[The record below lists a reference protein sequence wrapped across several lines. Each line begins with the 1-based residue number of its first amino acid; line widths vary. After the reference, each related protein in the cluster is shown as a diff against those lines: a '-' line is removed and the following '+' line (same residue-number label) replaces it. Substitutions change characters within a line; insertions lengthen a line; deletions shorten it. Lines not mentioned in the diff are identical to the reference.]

1 MSEAKHM
8 DRGRDILGNGIEWG
22 DREAISNRNRKGET
36 SHSFFIRNSYV
47 KNIFIE
53 CDEKSA

>member
-1 MSEAKHM
+1 M

-36 SHSFFIRNSYV
+36 SHSFFIRNSHV

-53 CDEKSA
+53 CDKKSA